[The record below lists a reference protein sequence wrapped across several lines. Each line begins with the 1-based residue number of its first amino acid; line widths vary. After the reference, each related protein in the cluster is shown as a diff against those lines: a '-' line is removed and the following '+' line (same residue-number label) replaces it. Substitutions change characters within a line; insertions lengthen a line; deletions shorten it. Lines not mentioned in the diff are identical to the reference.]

1 MLCEFASKL
10 MDEAERT
17 QELEELPEYQWNLRR
32 AIVSEIAVQRDRANS
47 ARLAASESGNDSLG
61 GENRLLEL
69 PYVLFLTCI
78 SRNKR
83 CLSAYHRVRASK
95 IEAQVWDEKVL
106 NRAHLNTPELA
117 YLRAYSNLVTELK
130 GEYLESDLTFP
141 LEPPQDAYCEVR
153 ILVDGGDVV
162 TENGV
167 ITLRKDQYFYARR
180 SQVQRF
186 AQQGLMEIIN

>member
-1 MLCEFASKL
+1 MLCEFANKL
-10 MDEAERT
+10 MDEAQRT
-17 QELEELPEYQWNLRR
+17 QELEDIPEYHWNLRR
-32 AIVSEIAVQRDRANS
+32 AIVSEVALQRDRANA
-47 ARLAASESGNDSLG
+47 ARIAASENVEDISS

-78 SRNKR
+78 RRNKR
-83 CLSAYHRVRASK
+83 CLSAYHCVRASK
-95 IEAQVWDEKVL
+95 IESQVWEEKVV
-106 NRAHLNTPELA
+106 NRSHLNTPELA

-141 LEPPQDAYCEVR
+141 LEPPKDAYCEVR

-186 AQQGLMEIIN
+186 AQQGLMEIVH